1 MVYVNIYRF
10 DIGSSPGNNQKI
22 VFCDKKYNRHNIIV
36 FEPTPQY
43 LDKFKYYF
51 MDNRIIIERV
61 DSDQGWDQ
69 NLVGHM
75 HEYIDADI
83 NENDNNKVYDF
94 CFGDSPDSSSKTLTL
109 NHSFHNNNT
118 IVLRDSRNNY
128 KDSFGF
134 TFDKNT
140 RQLTI
145 RRKDEQNPWLFYHNA
160 ILFSINIPKN
170 IYACYKTKNVPNY
183 VRDDWINLNPDYN
196 FILYDDDD
204 CRSFLKENFGQDHVN
219 LFNFLRDGAIK
230 ADFWRICIL
239 YMYGGVYVDVDVRPH
254 VPIKDFMEYGTTFLT
269 CGSISENEV
278 NPHLIITHPGNII
291 LKKCIDYFF
300 EKYRSG
306 VPYEYGTYSIVGIMS
321 QSFKDIFSYYINGE
335 GIHFDGNYCNK
346 YQFLSENGS
355 FGDMVNIHC
364 DYKGRKIVDNRRPDY
379 CNHKY

>member
-1 MVYVNIYRF
+1 MGYFNIYRF

-22 VFCDKKYNRHNIIV
+22 ISCDKIYNRHNIIV

-69 NLVGHM
+69 NLVGYM
-75 HEYIDADI
+75 HEYIDSDI
-83 NENDNNKVYDF
+83 NGNNNNKVYDF
-94 CFGDSPDSSSKTLTL
+94 CFGDSPDSSSKTVTL
-109 NHSFHNNNT
+109 NNSFPNNNT

-128 KDSFGF
+128 NDSFDF
-134 TFDKNT
+134 NFDKNT

-145 RRKDEQNPWLFYHNA
+145 RRKDQPNPWLFYHNA

-196 FILYDDDD
+196 FILYDDND
-204 CRSFLKENFGQDHVN
+204 CRSFLKEKFGQEYVN
-219 LFNFLRDGAIK
+219 LFNFLKDGAIK
-230 ADFWRICIL
+230 ADFWRVCIL
-239 YMYGGVYVDVDVRPH
+239 YLYGGVYVDVDVRPH

-269 CGSISENEV
+269 CGSIFENEL
-278 NPHLIITHPGNII
+278 NPHLIITHPRNII

-300 EKYRSG
+300 EKYRTN
-306 VPYEYGTYSIVGIMS
+306 VPYEYWTYSIVQIMRR
-321 QSFKDIFSYYINGE
+321 SFKDILPYYVNGE

-346 YQFLSENGS
+346 YQFLSEHGS
-355 FGDMVNIHC
+355 FEDAMNIRC
-364 DYKGRKIVDNRRPDY
+364 DYKGRKILDNRRPDY
-379 CNHKY
+379 YHRKY